1 MTQLQPKITI
11 GLTCFNAA
19 DTIERAVRSA
29 LEQDWQ
35 NLEICVVDDASTDES
50 AVLLDKAFKGHPQV
64 RIIIHEENKGYP
76 SALNT
81 LVEQA
86 NGEFIAFFDDDDESA
101 PDRLSK
107 QYKRLIRYE
116 EEAGTT
122 DVLCYTNRM
131 VVKAT
136 GQNEMKAIG
145 HAPKEPHG
153 AMVADFLLWHYE
165 EPGYKWGQFGS
176 CTLMARVGTF
186 RKYGGF
192 DPEFRRMAE
201 WDFAIRLAQ
210 KGGHFIAVNEP
221 LVTQHITQTS
231 DKGGK
236 IPLQYG
242 LRLRFKH
249 KEYLKSQRVYL
260 SSLLIAYSRFHY
272 AKSHIWKS
280 RVYLL
285 LACLASPFRVFVNEL
300 EKRLKR
306 NKAKGA
312 E

>member
-1 MTQLQPKITI
+1 MTKPQPKITI

-29 LEQDWQ
+29 LTQDWQ

-50 AVLLDKAFKGHPQV
+50 AGLLEDAFKDHPRV
-64 RIIIHEENKGYP
+64 KIIRHVENKGYP

-81 LVEQA
+81 LVEHA
-86 NGEFIAFFDDDDESA
+86 SGEFIAFFDDDDESA

-107 QYKRLIRYE
+107 QYERFIRYE
-116 EEAGTT
+116 ESSGTG
-122 DVLCYTNRM
+122 DILCYTNRL
-131 VVKAT
+131 VVKAS

-145 HAPKEPHG
+145 STDKEPNG
-153 AMVADFLLWHYE
+153 SMVADFLLWHYE
-165 EPGYKWGQFGS
+165 EPEYAWGQFGS
-176 CTLMARVGTF
+176 CTLLARVATF
-186 RKYGGF
+186 KKHGGF

-260 SSLLIAYSRFHY
+260 SSLLMAYSRFHY
-272 AKSHIWKS
+272 AKSHIGRS